1 MLGVDVDPDNPD
13 VRESVIRAVGVANS
27 EPGVIVNV
35 VFANDGG
42 EFVSWMRDHAEPF
55 YTEP

>member
-1 MLGVDVDPDNPD
+1 M
-13 VRESVIRAVGVANS
+13 IRAVGVANS